1 MREAGQS
8 CMRRLVGPIILLSL
22 QGRNDRS
29 DTSGSFIS
37 SHRIGQFDIPIPA
50 ALSLAGWGD
59 LVIILHEVTA
69 LHNLY
74 FPV

>member
-1 MREAGQS
+1 MREATQS
-8 CMRRLVGPIILLSL
+8 RMRRLVGPVILLSL

-29 DTSGSFIS
+29 DTRGPFTS
-37 SHRIGQFDIPIPA
+37 SHRIGQLDVPIPA
-50 ALSLAGWGD
+50 ALSLAGRGD
-59 LVIILHEVTA
+59 LVIVLHEVTA